1 MEIVGVVKDMKVAD
15 LKEKPKPWTF
25 TPVLQNTAPGAVTF
39 YVRTARDPLTV
50 AQAARQ
56 VVRRMDAALP
66 VYDLKTVDTQIGET
80 HFLDRLLAWLSVA
93 FGLLATL
100 LASIGLYGITAFSVT
115 RRTQEI
121 GIRMALGAA
130 RGNVLGLVMREVLIL
145 AAAGLTVGVTAS
157 LALGRLIESQLF
169 QMRANDAAVT
179 IGAMAVVLSVS
190 LLAGYLPA
198 RRATR
203 IDPMQALRWE

>member
-1 MEIVGVVKDMKVAD
+1 VGD

-25 TPVLQNTAPGAVTF
+25 TPVLQNPAPGAVTF
-39 YVRTARDPLTV
+39 YVRTAGDPLTV

-66 VYDLKTVDTQIGET
+66 MYDLKTVDTQIDET
-80 HFLDRLLAWLSVA
+80 HFLDRLLAWLSIA
-93 FGLLATL
+93 FGCLATL
-100 LASIGLYGITAFSVT
+100 LATIGLYGTTAYSVT

-130 RGNVLGLVMREVLIL
+130 RGNVLRLVMQEVLIL
-145 AAAGLTVGVTAS
+145 VVVGLIVGVAAS

-169 QMRANDAAVT
+169 EMKAGDPAVFA
-179 IGAMAVVLSVS
+179 GAIAVVALVSV
-190 LLAGYLPA
+190 LAGYVPA
-198 RRATR
+198 RRASR
-203 IDPMQALRWE
+203 IDPMEALRWE